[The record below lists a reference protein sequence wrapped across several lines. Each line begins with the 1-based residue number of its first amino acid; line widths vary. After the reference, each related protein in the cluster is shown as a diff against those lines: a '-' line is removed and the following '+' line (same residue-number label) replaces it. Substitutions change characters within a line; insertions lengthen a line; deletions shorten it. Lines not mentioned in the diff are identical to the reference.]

1 MKSSNK
7 TLVLN
12 IYDTLSGAINSQI
25 SLINNL
31 CDLLSMQQ
39 YNFNLNANGRILD
52 LVLSSKICKVSTSC
66 DPVVVEDSHHPSLLI
81 NIPRISCG
89 LFSEDVPTGQSHKSY
104 DLKKRWLLWALPAST
119 RHFLGLCHGKG
130 GCWSSFESTLYHCLL
145 RLWYIYS

>member
-52 LVLSSKICKVSTSC
+52 LVLSSRICEVSTSC
-66 DPVVVEDSHHPSLLI
+66 DPVVVEDSHHPSSLI
-81 NIPRISCG
+81 IIPIEFHVG
-89 LFSEDVPTGQSHKSY
+89 
-104 DLKKRWLLWALPAST
+104 
-119 RHFLGLCHGKG
+119 
-130 GCWSSFESTLYHCLL
+130 SFQRMSRRGNLI
-145 RLWYIYS
+145 RAMI